1 MMLNAFQNK
10 RRGPGGSARRI
21 HQYSWF
27 RECRRVRNRFDTR
40 GKGKVCIRDGTVVS
54 GRFIFANDNFVV
66 ANDNTF
72 TGDVAIAA

>member
-1 MMLNAFQNK
+1 M
-10 RRGPGGSARRI
+10 
-21 HQYSWF
+21 
-27 RECRRVRNRFDTR
+27 R

-72 TGDVAIAA
+72 AGDVALAGPSGEDGPGGWVLGASLFAVSVVPLLAIAYRRIASKLG